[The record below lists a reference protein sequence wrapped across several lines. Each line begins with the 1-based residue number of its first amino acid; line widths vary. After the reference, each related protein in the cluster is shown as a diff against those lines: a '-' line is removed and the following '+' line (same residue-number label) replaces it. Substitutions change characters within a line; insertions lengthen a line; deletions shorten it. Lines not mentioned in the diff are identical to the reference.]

1 MAKPEVGTIGWV
13 DLTVENADG
22 IRDFYK
28 QVVGWKDEAVAM
40 GEYNDYMMK
49 TPDSET
55 AVSGICYKQGV
66 NKDLPSQWLIYITVA
81 NVDQSAAQVTAL
93 GGKLL
98 VQPKSMGSYG
108 RYCVIQDPAGA
119 VSALFEPAE

>member
-22 IRDFYK
+22 IRNFY
-28 QVVGWKDEAVAM
+28 QNVVGWKDEAVAM

-49 TPDSET
+49 TPVSET
-55 AVSGICYKQGV
+55 AVAGVCYKQGV